1 MAEAQRLDFD
11 YEQIRKVIQSLLNEE
26 KNKGPGTRIEVS
38 LYFNFYSI
46 HSITVLIYRLIR
58 KFIDNLSV
66 VELNKLRFI
75 VSNTY

>member
-1 MAEAQRLDFD
+1 MADRTNFD
-11 YEQIRKVIQSLLNEE
+11 YDQIRKVIQGLLKRDENP
-26 KNKGPGTRIEVS
+26 PGTRIEVS